1 LAEYTKLSV
10 EEVQLYERDVTLR
23 MPFKFGVTTLREC
36 PQVFARV
43 RIRLLDGREGWGLS
57 AEMLAPK
64 WFDKNLGL
72 SNEDN
77 FDQLRH
83 SLCTA
88 TFLYRN
94 ASPATAFGLF
104 LSNYKEQIQICG
116 GRGDNSLVACYGPAI
131 LDRAILD
138 SLCRLQKVSFYS
150 AVQGNLPGITS
161 DEFDM
166 DQFLAGLSPARSIH
180 ARHTV
185 GMLDPI
191 RKNPQSV
198 ADGLPETLSEVIATY
213 GHNYFKIKVCGD
225 LSEDIARLVE
235 IADLLDECDDGY
247 IVSLDGNEQYGDV
260 RGVSALLDGIEGN
273 PRLKRFNQS
282 ILFVEQPISRSVALE
297 VDVSELSARKPVILD
312 ESDGSLEAF
321 PRGRELGYRGVSSKS
336 CKGLYKSI
344 LNRGRCDHWGQGFFM
359 SAEDLT
365 TQAGLSV
372 QQDLAL
378 VNLLGITHVE
388 RNGHHYVNG
397 LTGVPRAEQ
406 VAFRKAHPDIY
417 HESGGVTRLTIK
429 EGLITIGSLNS
440 VGFAYGAEPDFADM
454 RELYC
459 G

>member
-1 LAEYTKLSV
+1 MAEYAKLSV

-43 RIRLLDGREGWGLS
+43 RIRLLDGREGWGIS

-150 AVQGNLPGITS
+150 AVQGNLPGITC

-166 DQFLAGLSPARSIH
+166 DQFLAGLRPARSIH

-191 RKNPQSV
+191 RENPQPV

-225 LSEDIARLVE
+225 FSEDIARLVE

-260 RGVSALLDGIEGN
+260 QGVSALLDGIEGN

-312 ESDGSLEAF
+312 ESDGSLDAF

-397 LTGVPRAEQ
+397 LTGVSQAEQ
-406 VAFRKAHPDIY
+406 VAFHMAHPDIY
-417 HESGGVTRLTIK
+417 HESGGVTRLTI
-429 EGLITIGSLNS
+429 EDGLITIGSLNS
-440 VGFAYGAEPDFADM
+440 VGFAYGAEPDFTDM